1 MQIIISLKHLSVTKN
16 GIYSLIQFISMKLIV
31 ILLSSILISPIVKA
45 GDSIAR
51 ELMSKQAEDTI
62 SIPIHNN
69 GYTTPRSLKEDD
81 EFITSNGLASWS
93 DTSLLTKVYFIP
105 SQKGKVMVS
114 LQLNEVQGTSKIS
127 IGLAGTNQKIIV
139 AIHPAQSSKMI
150 QIGEFTIVKEGY
162 NAFNIKG
169 IAAKE
174 AVFPSIQSIIV
185 NGSGVANYRFNK
197 SNYRGAASTH
207 LRYQVPADTAVKWFY
222 TEVKVP
228 NEVAN
233 SVHAYY
239 ETNGFHSG
247 YGGIQINS
255 LTERRFIFS
264 IWSKFKTDDPT
275 QIPSEYAVNL
285 KRKGAAVFTGEF
297 GNEGSGGHSH
307 LVFPWKTNTTY
318 HFLTGIKSI
327 KGDSATYVGY
337 YAAPEDHYTW
347 HVLSE
352 WTQNKTDTK
361 TGFKNLY
368 AFVENFGPNGDDYFK
383 AYYGNQWAVTFNG
396 TWIELNTAKFTTTAG
411 ANKHQRYDYGA
422 GVEGNQFY
430 MYSGGFKTLNN
441 INAGDIITRPIT
453 QKHPS
458 IAFNKLL

>member
-1 MQIIISLKHLSVTKN
+1 
-16 GIYSLIQFISMKLIV
+16 MKLFV
-31 ILLSSILISPIVKA
+31 LLLASVLTCQLTNAAKSNLDILPTVQL
-45 GDSIAR
+45 R
-51 ELMSKQAEDTI
+51 DTVL
-62 SIPIHNN
+62 IPIYNN

-81 EFITSNGLASWS
+81 EFITPNGLASWS

-105 SQKGKVMVS
+105 SQKGKVQVS
-114 LQLNEVQGTSKIS
+114 LQLSEVQRTSKIS

-139 AIHPAQSSKMI
+139 SIPPAQSSKMM
-150 QIGEFTIVKEGY
+150 QVGEFTIVKEGY
-162 NAFNIKG
+162 NAFTIKG

-174 AVFPSIQSIIV
+174 AVFPSIQSIMV
-185 NGSGVANYRFNK
+185 NGLGVANYRFNK

-207 LRYQVPADTAVKWFY
+207 LRYQVPADTAVQWFY

-228 NEVAN
+228 DEVAS

-285 KRKGAAVFTGEF
+285 KRKGVGVFTGEF

-307 LVFPWKTNTTY
+307 LVFPWKTNVTY

-327 KGDSATYVGY
+327 QGDSATYVGY
-337 YAAPEDHYTW
+337 YAAPEDNYTW

-368 AFVENFGPNGDDYFK
+368 AFVENFGSNGDDYFK

-411 ANKHQRYDYGA
+411 PNKHQRYDYGA
-422 GVEGNQFY
+422 GVEGDLFY
-430 MYSGGFKTLNN
+430 MYSGGFNTLNN
-441 INAGDIITRPIT
+441 INAGDVITRPING
-453 QKHPS
+453 KRPV
-458 IAFNKLL
+458 INFDKLP